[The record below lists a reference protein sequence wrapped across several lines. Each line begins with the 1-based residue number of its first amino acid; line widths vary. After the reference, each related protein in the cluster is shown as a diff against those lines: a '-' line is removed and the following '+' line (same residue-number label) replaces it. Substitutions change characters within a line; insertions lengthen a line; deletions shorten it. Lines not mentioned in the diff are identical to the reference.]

1 MKPTKD
7 EKTLSLVARALNTRQ
22 ARVEIITETETEI
35 TAKHKVKNNAF
46 RYRLLKE
53 NGRITA
59 VSRIC

>member
-22 ARVEIITETETEI
+22 DRVEIITETETEI

-46 RYRLLKE
+46 RYRITFE
-53 NGRITA
+53 NGKITA